1 MQGYVQCS
9 VVRTCSDSDEQ
20 IRRHRHLEGK
30 VKNTKTAIKN
40 TKDKNSNIA
49 HKHVYAHS
57 PHTDLKSLFC
67 VASVRQLR
75 DGLGV
80 VEKCEYRMLL
90 KVVK

>member
-1 MQGYVQCS
+1 MFSGSYMFIFHRQK
-9 VVRTCSDSDEQ
+9 VRNIFT
-20 IRRHRHLEGK
+20 
-30 VKNTKTAIKN
+30 
-40 TKDKNSNIA
+40 DKSHTNSNKA